1 MKMVGKAVEFLATEL
16 DEFIEAYESER
27 ARVGHADLASFL
39 PPRDHSL
46 YVPVLRELARVE
58 LEYGWRGGQPRRLPD
73 YQDRFPELFQ
83 DRECLQAITFEEYR
97 LRQQMGENPSPLE
110 YKERWGVN
118 IEGWPR
124 HHGRSSNQKK
134 QQSGSEE
141 KLPEATKS
149 STQITPFP
157 DVGAEFL
164 DFHLLA
170 ELGRGAFSQVYL
182 ARQRDLAGRPVVLKI
197 SSHLTVEERTLAQLQ
212 HTNIIPIYSVHKS
225 GALHVMCM
233 PYLGSVTL
241 ADVLRDLGGRD
252 SLPQSG
258 KALAD
263 TARACQSTTR
273 PNLEAENP
281 DSNIGNLEISTDLMQ
296 IEPVVWKQLEA
307 YSYVQAVLWM
317 ASRLSDGLAHAHERG
332 ILHRDLKPANIL
344 LTDDGQPMLLDFNLS
359 QDTKAPSD
367 SPAFVGG
374 TLPYMAPEHLRAFQ
388 QSALAQDARSDLY
401 SLGVILFE
409 LLTGRQPFPRRTGP
423 IDDVLARMRE
433 DRTGSPPLLRGFNRA
448 VSPATE
454 SIVRHCLEPNPERR
468 YQSAR
473 QLHEDLQR
481 HLENRPLQYAPEP
494 SLRELVGKAVRRNPR
509 MAIAGIATL
518 ALLLIACLASLVW
531 LRNNQLARWESAALC
546 QQYRDELQQARL
558 ILATSRPAEHERLD
572 EGIALATRALD
583 RYGIL
588 QNASWRD
595 GNSFRRLSGQDQEQ
609 MREETGQV
617 LLLLASVT
625 GYQAQHG
632 DPARRDNDLRSALN
646 LNRLAESCCS
656 DGKIPS
662 LLWRQRDELNQL
674 LDPSAKTSTGASVRP
689 NDPSTAQDF
698 CLLAQDLMGQN
709 RAREALPLWKQATR
723 LGPKNLW
730 TWIGLAMCHEDLGN
744 YQEARA
750 AYSTGIALVPSLSW
764 LYFKRGQALLNMKDY
779 VEARAD
785 IDRFLEDRPDVP
797 EGYINRALALQGL
810 HQDELAVDNLTEAIR
825 LGTTQTRVYFIR
837 SLLRTRIGDKEG
849 ARKDQQRGLELQPA
863 DELSWVVRGLAKIEN
878 NPKAALS
885 DLNQALHINPY
896 SLDGLQN
903 KASVLSEQLGRTGEA
918 IEILNRAVELYPD
931 FIPARA
937 GRGVLLARLGKRKE
951 AHRDAENCLIR
962 DVQPATLYQVAGVYA
977 LTFKEHPE
985 DLPQALLLLSC
996 ALAKGYGQNLLAIDP
1011 DLEPIRKHPE
1021 FVRLVAQTK
1030 TLKGETAEKE
1040 GSK

>member
-1 MKMVGKAVEFLATEL
+1 MLGEAVEFWGMEL

-27 ARVGHADLASFL
+27 ARVGHADLANFL

-46 YVPVLRELARVE
+46 YLPALRELARVE
-58 LEYGWRGGQPRRLPD
+58 LEYDWRGGRPRRLAD
-73 YQDRFPELFQ
+73 YQGRFPELFQ
-83 DRECLQAITFEEYR
+83 DRECLQAIAFEEYR
-97 LRQQMGENPSPLE
+97 LRHQMGQNPSLAE
-110 YKERWGVN
+110 YEQRWGVN
-118 IEGWPR
+118 IKDWPD
-124 HHGRSSNQKK
+124 HPGRSSSEKRC
-134 QQSGSEE
+134 QSGSGQ
-141 KLPEATKS
+141 KLPGATKS
-149 STQITPFP
+149 STQTTFFP
-157 DVGAEFL
+157 DVGTEFL

-170 ELGRGAFSQVYL
+170 VLGRGAFSQVYL
-182 ARQRDLAGRPVVLKI
+182 ARQRDLAGRPVVLKV

-225 GALHVMCM
+225 GPLHVMCM

-241 ADVLRDLGGRD
+241 ADVLRDLGGRH
-252 SLPQSG
+252 SIPQSG

-273 PNLEAENP
+273 PNLEAEKHV
-281 DSNIGNLEISTDLMQ
+281 SNNGNLDISTDLMQ

-359 QDTKAPSD
+359 QDMKAPSD

-388 QSALAQDARSDLY
+388 QSAPAEDARSDLY

-423 IDDVLARMRE
+423 IDHVLARMRE
-433 DRTGSPPLLRGFNRA
+433 DRTGSPPRLRGLNRA

-494 SLRELVGKAVRRNPR
+494 SLRELAGKAVRRNPR
-509 MAIAGIATL
+509 LAIAGIATL
-518 ALLLIACLASLVW
+518 ALLLIACLTSLVW

-558 ILATSRPAEHERLD
+558 ILATSRPAERERLD
-572 EGIALATRALD
+572 EGIALANRALD
-583 RYGIL
+583 RYEIL
-588 QNASWRD
+588 HNANWRD
-595 GNSFRRLSGQDQEQ
+595 VASFRRLSAQDQEQ
-609 MREETGQV
+609 MREETSQV
-617 LLLLASVT
+617 LLLLASVA
-625 GYQAQHG
+625 GYHAQHG
-632 DPARRDNDLRSALN
+632 DPARRDNDLRSALE
-646 LNRLAESCCS
+646 LNRVAESTCPA
-656 DGKIPS
+656 GKIPS
-662 LLWRQRDELNQL
+662 LLWRQRDELNRL
-674 LDPSAKTSTGASVRP
+674 LDSSANISAGTSERP
-689 NDPSTAQDF
+689 NHPSTAQDF

-730 TWIGLAMCHEDLGN
+730 TWIGLAMCYEDLGN

-764 LYFKRGQALLNMKDY
+764 LYFKRGQALLNMKDCA
-779 VEARAD
+779 EARAD

-810 HQDELAVDNLTEAIR
+810 HQDAQAVDDLTEAIR

-837 SLLRTRIGDKEG
+837 SLLRTRLGDKEG
-849 ARKDQQRGLELQPA
+849 ARQDRQKGLELQPA
-863 DELSWVVRGLAKIEN
+863 DELSWVVRGLAKTQS
-878 NPKAALS
+878 NPKASLS
-885 DLNQALHINPY
+885 DLDQALHINPY

-903 KASVLSEQLGRTGEA
+903 KASVLSEQLGRTEEA
-918 IEILNRAVELYPD
+918 IKVLNTAIELYPD

-951 AHRDAENCLIR
+951 AHRDAEECLIR
-962 DVQPATLYQVAGVYA
+962 DVQPATLYQVAGIYA
-977 LTFKEHPE
+977 LTYKQHPE
-985 DLPQALLLLSC
+985 DLPQALLFLSC

-1011 DLEPIRKHPE
+1011 DLDPIRKHPD
-1021 FVRLVAQTK
+1021 FIRLVAQTRS
-1030 TLKGETAEKE
+1030 LKGETAEKE